1 MAQLSLSSRPAS
13 QAASLSTA
21 SSIATSAASAG
32 AAPSPASPESSA
44 ARHVLFVCTT
54 CNGTW
59 EKGQRVGVSGGE
71 RLYGQLKEAVAASPI
86 ADRIE
91 VQPVSCMSA
100 CSHHCAVA
108 FAGPGKA
115 NYLFGGV
122 DATAGEALE
131 GAIAAVLTC
140 AERYCDRA
148 DGQLPWAE
156 RPEPLKGGLL
166 AKIPPLEPAAIA
178 RSA

>member
-1 MAQLSLSSRPAS
+1 MAPSR
-13 QAASLSTA
+13 
-21 SSIATSAASAG
+21 SSISVSERPSGSPIASASAPSSSP
-32 AAPSPASPESSA
+32 AAPES
-44 ARHVLFVCTT
+44 RHVLFVCTT

-59 EKGQRVGVSGGE
+59 EQGKRVGTSGGE
-71 RLYGQLKEAVAASPI
+71 RLYDHLKEAVAASAI

-122 DATAGEALE
+122 DASAGDALE

-140 AERYCDRA
+140 AQRYCDRP

-178 RSA
+178 RSV